1 MNWLI
6 MNRGIMN
13 SWRVYIVS
21 RKERS
26 FMFADKSQMFHITY
40 FSSLCEDGKE
50 RQCERRDLEV
60 IAMHYYKRLHIR

>member
-1 MNWLI
+1 
-6 MNRGIMN
+6 
-13 SWRVYIVS
+13 
-21 RKERS
+21 
-26 FMFADKSQMFHITY
+26 MFADKSQMFHITY